1 MIQIRLNQF
10 VHTPHDRTALGRGD
24 QGARSVVVPGRRGG
38 GGGRPMQQRHFDR
51 RAGGAPLLGLR
62 RDPGAARD
70 ELGCG
75 AVIHESC
82 NREITTARKFGRPF
96 L

>member
-1 MIQIRLNQF
+1 
-10 VHTPHDRTALGRGD
+10 
-24 QGARSVVVPGRRGG
+24 
-38 GGGRPMQQRHFDR
+38 MQQRHFDR